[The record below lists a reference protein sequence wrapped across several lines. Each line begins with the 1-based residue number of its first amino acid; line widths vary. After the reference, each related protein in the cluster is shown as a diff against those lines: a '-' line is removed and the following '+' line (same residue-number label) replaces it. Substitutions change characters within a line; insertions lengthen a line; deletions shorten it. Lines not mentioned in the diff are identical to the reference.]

1 MFTSI
6 AFQECFSLQHTGPK
20 IEVWDGKSSLLVI
33 VFMVNVRKICYAMLE
48 FVGISMCAALD
59 EKAFSSGWLLLIL
72 DSYNFVNY
80 ISSKLYAGS
89 I

>member
-1 MFTSI
+1 M
-6 AFQECFSLQHTGPK
+6 C
-20 IEVWDGKSSLLVI
+20 VI
-33 VFMVNVRKICYAMLE
+33 
-48 FVGISMCAALD
+48 AALD
-59 EKAFSSGWLLLIL
+59 EKAFSSGWLLFIF